1 MVLFEMLDSYITN
14 PVNEIRKIEDILNRK
29 RHIQYDGT
37 YSLKEVFGIAY
48 TRTQFAS
55 LEPTINSFLTNIIY
69 KDYSETDYVKTA
81 ICYRCLCEFLLAI
94 IDHGIEYYY
103 LEHFEDDVEQLKN
116 IINLGLEKSGYVLVN
131 KGKHRVTSKK
141 DEVAELIATTNK
153 HYNKNI
159 LDYLLA
165 KTTDEK
171 EKVLTALAIQ
181 LEGREPKDKYSKD
194 CGEWVQLL
202 RHKEEKIK
210 EAQYSW
216 FFSAEDYGDNLD
228 KLFRIYLSIVS
239 HDDCHDYLEDFKKN
253 RGDKR

>member
-103 LEHFEDDVEQLKN
+103 LCSSCLFGGDTRVGGATTLC
-116 IINLGLEKSGYVLVN
+116 
-131 KGKHRVTSKK
+131 KGKAHLVWCCQ
-141 DEVAELIATTNK
+141 D
-153 HYNKNI
+153 
-159 LDYLLA
+159 
-165 KTTDEK
+165 
-171 EKVLTALAIQ
+171 
-181 LEGREPKDKYSKD
+181 
-194 CGEWVQLL
+194 
-202 RHKEEKIK
+202 
-210 EAQYSW
+210 
-216 FFSAEDYGDNLD
+216 
-228 KLFRIYLSIVS
+228 
-239 HDDCHDYLEDFKKN
+239 
-253 RGDKR
+253 